1 MPSNKLRLVP
11 SGTGG
16 LFLKAQIL
24 SRPEI
29 DRAITRIAH
38 EILERNRGP
47 QDVMLLGLLRGGE
60 WLAQALAVRIE
71 ALEGVAVPHGV
82 LDVTNYRDDARRNP
96 EELPAIIGDRSIIPA
111 TPEDKV
117 VVLVDDVIFTGRT
130 ARAALDSLLSRA
142 RASKVQLAVMV
153 DRGHREVPIRPD
165 YVGKNLPTSLAEYV
179 EVTPDVIRIYREG
192 EGAPASE
199 DTTDV

>member
-16 LFLKAQIL
+16 LILKAEIL
-24 SRPEI
+24 SKPEI
-29 DRAITRIAH
+29 DRAVTRIAH

-47 QDVMLLGLLRGGE
+47 HDIMLLGLLRGGE
-60 WLAQALAVRIE
+60 WLAEALCKRIE
-71 ALEGVAVPHGV
+71 VLEGVVVPQGV
-82 LDVTNYRDDARRNP
+82 LDVTNFRDDSEKVNF
-96 EELPAIIGDRSIIPA
+96 ELPELLADRSIIPDS
-111 TPEDKV
+111 PEGKV
-117 VVLVDDVIFTGRT
+117 VILVDDVIYTGRT
-130 ARAALDSLLSRA
+130 VRAALDSLLSRA

-179 EVTPDVIRIYREG
+179 EVTPDVIRIYQEAAVSG
-192 EGAPASE
+192 DDLGG
-199 DTTDV
+199 

>member
-24 SRPEI
+24 SKPDI
-29 DRAITRIAH
+29 DRAVTRIAH

-60 WLAQALAVRIE
+60 WLARSLAARIE

-82 LDVTNYRDDARRNP
+82 LDVTNFRDDARRLVLDLP
-96 EELPAIIGDRSIIPA
+96 ELPADRIVIP
-111 TPEDKV
+111 TSPEDKV

-130 ARAALDSLLSRA
+130 VRAALDSLLSRA

-179 EVTPDVIRIYREG
+179 EVTPEVIRIYQETESANG
-192 EGAPASE
+192 PDAL
-199 DTTDV
+199 

>member
-24 SRPEI
+24 SKPDI
-29 DRAITRIAH
+29 DRAVTRIAH

-60 WLAQALAVRIE
+60 WLARSLAARIE

-82 LDVTNYRDDARRNP
+82 LDVTNFRDDARRLVLDLP
-96 EELPAIIGDRSIIPA
+96 ELPADRSVIP
-111 TPEDKV
+111 TSPEDKV

-130 ARAALDSLLSRA
+130 VRAALDSLLSRA

-179 EVTPDVIRIYREG
+179 EVTPEVIRIYQETESANG
-192 EGAPASE
+192 PDAL
-199 DTTDV
+199 